1 MARRIHTKSPLM
13 LDIRCVCVAYYAYPH
28 RQERTVFMS
37 NYVKLA
43 TDAADQYL
51 AALAESQEQFLKYAK
66 TAAAWTPAV
75 APMPGLAP
83 DYLPTPREISEAN
96 FAFA

>member
-1 MARRIHTKSPLM
+1 
-13 LDIRCVCVAYYAYPH
+13 
-28 RQERTVFMS
+28 MS

-51 AALAESQEQFLKYAK
+51 AAVEESQEQFLKYVK
-66 TAAAWTPAV
+66 TIAAWTPAV
-75 APMPGLAP
+75 APTPMPGLPP

-96 FAFA
+96 FAFAAKLLKQQQAFTEKLLATTPNS